1 LVVAGAAMN
10 SATHVGVNGRRK
22 QLAPAHCGRNTI
34 SSGMIMR
41 RRMRITTMKKM
52 LTMDEALSMTWFTFL
67 FPGLFVRSLGHS
79 PTSSRAFFWVQY
91 KVPRCPRRTQRRRK
105 ARIAR
110 E

>member
-1 LVVAGAAMN
+1 
-10 SATHVGVNGRRK
+10 
-22 QLAPAHCGRNTI
+22 
-34 SSGMIMR
+34 MIMR